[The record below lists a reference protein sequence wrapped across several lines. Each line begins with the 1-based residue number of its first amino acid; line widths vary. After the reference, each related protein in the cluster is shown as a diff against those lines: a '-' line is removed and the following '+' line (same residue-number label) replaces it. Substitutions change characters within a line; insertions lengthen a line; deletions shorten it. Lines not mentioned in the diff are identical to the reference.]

1 VTPRLALAALL
12 CLPAIAP
19 AACPDD
25 AEVAAYAAD
34 FAAVRA
40 SRGLPSAVTQED
52 ALCSQGKVVRALE
65 AAWGP
70 VVGYKAGLTNKAV
83 QQRFGVDAPVRAI
96 MLRDMLLPDG
106 AEVPASFG
114 ARPIWEADFLAVVGR
129 RGLQQTASPEEALD
143 YLDAVVPFIE
153 LPDVMLAPEVKL
165 TARALVAA
173 NVGTRFGVVGNP
185 IPIERHGGFAESLV
199 GMTVIAQENGVELA
213 RGPGS
218 ALMGNPLEAA
228 LWLARALYAEGIELE
243 PGQVLS
249 LGSFLR
255 PMPPKPGSTVVIRYL
270 GLPGDPAVSV
280 SFR

>member
-1 VTPRLALAALL
+1 MTSRLALAALL
-12 CLPAIAP
+12 CLPALAG

-34 FAAVRA
+34 FAAVRPA
-40 SRGLPSAVTQED
+40 HGLPTAVTLED

-65 AAWGP
+65 ATWGP

-83 QQRFGVDAPVRAI
+83 QARFGVDSPVRAI

-106 AEVPASFG
+106 AELPAAFG

-129 RGLQQTASPEEALD
+129 RGLHQANSPEEALD
-143 YLDAVVPFIE
+143 FIDAVVPFIE
-153 LPDVMLAPEVKL
+153 LPDLMLAPEVKL
-165 TARALVAA
+165 TAPALVAA
-173 NVGTRFGVVGNP
+173 NVGTRLGVVGTP
-185 IPIERHGGFAESLV
+185 IRVGRDGGFAASLA
-199 GMTVIAQENGVELA
+199 GMTVVAEENGVELA

-228 LWLARALYAEGIELE
+228 LWLARALHAEGIELE

-249 LGSFLR
+249 LGSFLP
-255 PMPPKPGSTVVIRYL
+255 PMPPKPGTTVVVRYL
-270 GLPGDPAVSV
+270 GLEGDPAVSV
-280 SFR
+280 NFR